1 MTSAYKLIDMCIY
14 TVSTLS
20 IRFLSNCAHCR
31 LNSTGATNPVY
42 LASMEATPL
51 SLLRSTI
58 NLARSNFNSSTDVP
72 ATAAMNQPSANNSSS
87 FSLLAVPLSTPPP
100 PPPPPAHAPFSSSG
114 IPILEN
120 TADLASISSDNNSS
134 SGIDVGGSGSS
145 GSISGGGGGA
155 SNDHGPNDEDDDAL
169 LDTAANVSSGTNDG
183 VADVE
188 ILDVSDDLNSEFVC
202 LAPVFGL

>member
-1 MTSAYKLIDMCIY
+1 
-14 TVSTLS
+14 
-20 IRFLSNCAHCR
+20 
-31 LNSTGATNPVY
+31 
-42 LASMEATPL
+42 MEATPL

-145 GSISGGGGGA
+145 GSSSGGGGGGA
-155 SNDHGPNDEDDDAL
+155 SNNHGPNEEDDDPL
-169 LDTAANVSSGTNDG
+169 LDAAANVSSGTYDG

-188 ILDVSDDLNSEFVC
+188 ILGVSDDLNSELIVC
-202 LAPVFGL
+202 LAPMFVLRVCRK